1 MSIGSLGS
9 SGEQFRDFLGGSQ
22 RDIGRGLQD
31 VLSTYSNPAGNFN
44 RLDDRS
50 RGLFQLNNSEYQN
63 VYNNDAQNSYAE
75 SWYQEYRAVLN
86 LRAEALKKKLNRS
99 YTKVLERSMYAPL
112 RPSDKWTPQGN
123 RDVNDISAS
132 DPLQLPGT
140 VVGDPVIPPNVL
152 IDDTLYA
159 HPDWFGPAATK
170 GSTSDPYDDIR
181 RYLNDKYP
189 ISDTDGDGEGWTWDD
204 AGREY
209 DSTDNSGPAQYYDLW
224 AANAGGFGSPIPLG
238 SYDITSGGYLGTNWW
253 KAGVATEMNVPPST
267 STNNF
272 TLNTPGGYYA
282 EIPSGMEADD
292 LLGLLPASLIGA
304 AGDGYAIP
312 SSSIPGGTQINTRTY
327 GWKNTSSGI
336 MDTGNVTLV
345 PPGGPGGWVR
355 YVMITSGTRVYD
367 PNGAV
372 SQSLFTGGPP
382 HAGPSGGINT
392 GITLNPDLAV
402 PPPPALLDD
411 GPPGWGGP
419 GYDPGDHAGESDL
432 VDQTAIPPY
441 QRDFVDSWLEARA
454 VQKREAQV
462 EAGVSAYIDGST
474 ALAASG
480 NPQANSMQYA
490 EIMDNVF
497 SALDTLGGATS
508 GISGGGTSPVGPPGS
523 GGSVTFPPNVPSGG
537 SLDLSSTMPYGHHI
551 IPTPLG
557 FTISGSTNNIYNHGR
572 DYTGANTGDS
582 GSIYGIIY
590 QRLAFAATDPFSGP
604 TANSGSAG
612 LSGATT
618 TVYPPSP
625 PAGTVGQHGS
635 TGGTNNLYT
644 PIPVG
649 AAENANDA
657 QPNINNAAGVGNLN
671 DTMFEIPSQATTID
685 NISKLF
691 VGRQWDYVPGF
702 DGIGAGAVKYEAD
715 TISAHMMTLPGWYGG
730 AADNTPGPSGPLLTM
745 SPPIE
750 GYALQTAA
758 SVANWG
764 KVDDAIN
771 FVLGGSFLRVGG
783 GSDSSGFP
791 DIDGNTTK
799 YNVAVGF
806 GMGTLGLFWGHTSA
820 IGRVED
826 IEYLM
831 TDPGPLFN
839 IVKATLGVLSTVGG
853 ADAGDIS
860 VFPNVGLF
868 GTNMDFN
875 IPIPIPI
882 PFVGLFWLN
891 IPMTIYG
898 GMSWDVMTDYMQQF
912 LDSLKHEILDSVSV
926 YSYASSG
933 GTAMDS
939 YGMRGE
945 YHFIEK
951 GAFDTLENMPSI
963 GPIDF
968 GSAAQ
973 SVVSS
978 ILGVQGSVN
987 NADLEERMLKKRHS
1001 YQAGEA
1007 RELETGGFFTT
1018 AAFLSQF
1025 NLNQMDYSYWTATHQ
1040 NEEMANM
1047 DTMRMLLV
1055 SGKEIMSFLN
1065 QAVFAAAG
1073 KLNPADPL
1081 STVTVT
1087 VMNMLLQNLQQS
1099 VNEALMWDLL
1109 LHDQN
1114 QSGFVTSAKIMSS
1127 HLQSEGY
1134 DFIEDERKIFQNDYQ
1149 VTASKGVIGSV
1160 IDNLV
1165 GSFEV
1170 PNTVLEGTANT
1181 RRYKPYLTGVDVRA
1195 GRQGWAGARAGDA
1208 DTNGD
1213 GFADITTANA
1223 KVNPLLRDPSQHDE
1237 NWNIHDGFWQDTG
1250 LGDINEVY
1258 VRKNTVSWGTDIN
1271 GEIAGGLGN
1280 NTAANAVTV
1289 DTQVDRYVGSG
1300 NRIVGRA
1307 YDGAK
1312 PLNLQEFR
1320 YGYFA
1325 DKYFGSYIRDTAG
1338 AMDNIETREMMGI
1351 DSDTDGTSTMYLHGG
1366 KGYYDR
1372 TKMYDMSFKFAAGNS
1387 TISLSGKQALTPTLG
1402 GNIKMGTVDKNVDYQ
1417 GRMGYDLTGKD
1428 NPLNAVL
1435 TEYMRVNE
1443 SGSNAKLVRD
1453 FRDVFNLDLLDDIY
1467 ITSSANAPT
1476 GGGVTSSIRLKFHG
1490 YEPDSLNP
1498 SAGANLGTGISFE
1511 NDRNN
1516 QIVGTGSLVVDP
1528 GYLGRKT
1535 YFKNS
1540 SRGKMDIFLNSFFAF
1555 KRPPKTK

>member
-22 RDIGRGLQD
+22 RDIGQGLQD
-31 VLSTYSNPAGNFN
+31 VLSTYGNPSGNFN
-44 RLDDRS
+44 RLNDRS
-50 RGLFQLNNSEYQN
+50 RGLFQLNNAEYQN
-63 VYNNDAQNSYAE
+63 VYDNDSQNSYAE

-86 LRAEALKKKLNRS
+86 LRAETLKKKLNRS
-99 YTKVLERSMYAPL
+99 YTQVLERSMYAPL
-112 RPSDKWTPQGN
+112 RPNDKWVPEAN
-123 RDVNDISAS
+123 RDMNDISAS

-140 VVGDPVIPPNVL
+140 VVGDPVIPPNIL

-159 HPDWFGPAATK
+159 HTDWFGSTATK
-170 GSTSDPYDDIR
+170 GSTGDPYQDIR
-181 RYLNDKYP
+181 RYLNSKYP
-189 ISDTDGDGEGWTWDD
+189 LSDMDGDGEGWTWND
-204 AGREY
+204 G
-209 DSTDNSGPAQYYDLW
+209 STQYESSDNSGPAQYYDLW

-238 SYDITSGGYLGTNWW
+238 NYDITNNAYLTTNWFQ
-253 KAGVATEMNVPPST
+253 KGVASEMNVPPST

-272 TLNTPGGYYA
+272 VLTDPAGDNYYA
-282 EIPSGMEADD
+282 EIPTGMEAND
-292 LLGLLPASLIGA
+292 LVGLLPASLLGA
-304 AGDGYAIP
+304 PADGYAIP
-312 SSSIPGGTQINTRTY
+312 ASSVPGGSQIQTRVY
-327 GWKNTSSGI
+327 GWKNTSSGV
-336 MDTGNVTLV
+336 MQTSNTTGT
-345 PPGGPGGWVR
+345 PPGGAGPWVQ
-355 YVMITSGTRVYD
+355 YVMVTEGTRVYD
-367 PNGAV
+367 PRGNV
-372 SQSLFTGGPP
+372 NQNLFTPSAPFNGP
-382 HAGPSGGINT
+382 AGAINT
-392 GITLNPDLAV
+392 GISINTQLAV
-402 PPPPALLDD
+402 PPPPPLL
-411 GPPGWGGP
+411 
-419 GYDPGDHAGESDL
+419 AGAPNNMAEADL
-432 VDQTAIPPY
+432 VDGTAIPPY
-441 QRDFVDSWLEARA
+441 QKDFVDSWMEARA
-454 VQKREAQV
+454 VQHREAQV

-480 NPQANSMQYA
+480 NPQANSMSYA
-490 EIMDNVF
+490 EMMDNVF
-497 SALDTLGGATS
+497 SSLDSLGSGIG
-508 GISGGGTSPVGPPGS
+508 GISGGGTSPVGPPGG
-523 GGSVTFPPNVPSGG
+523 GGSVTFPPQVPSGG
-537 SLDLSSTMPYGHHI
+537 GALDLSSTMPYGHHI
-551 IPTPLG
+551 IPTPVG
-557 FTISGSTNNIYNHGR
+557 FSISGSVNTMYEHGR
-572 DYTGANTGDS
+572 EYGGVNTADT

-604 TANSGSAG
+604 TAASGSAG
-612 LSGATT
+612 LSGSIAAST
-618 TVYPPSP
+618 PPVPAPP
-625 PAGTVGQHGS
+625 PAGGVGQQGS
-635 TGGTNNLYT
+635 VGGTNNLYT

-649 AAENANDA
+649 AAENSDDA

-671 DTMFEIPSQATTID
+671 DTMFEIPSQATSID

-691 VGRQWDYVPGF
+691 VGRQWDYVPGV
-702 DGIGAGAVKYEAD
+702 DGVGAGAVKYEAD

-730 AADNTPGPSGPLLTM
+730 TADNTPGPSGPLLTM

-750 GYALQTAA
+750 GFALQSAA
-758 SVANWG
+758 SAANWG
-764 KVDDAIN
+764 KIDDAIN
-771 FVLGGSFLRVGG
+771 FALGGSFLRVGG

-791 DIDGNTTK
+791 DIDGSTTK
-799 YNVAVGF
+799 YNVGVGF

-820 IGRVED
+820 IGRVDD

-831 TDPGPLFN
+831 TNPGPLFGL
-839 IVKATLGVLSTVGG
+839 VKATLGVLSTVGG
-853 ADAGDIS
+853 ASPGDIS

-868 GTNMDFN
+868 GTNVDFN

-891 IPMTIYG
+891 IPMTAYG

-912 LDSLKHEILDSVSV
+912 LDSLKHEVLDSVSV
-926 YSYASSG
+926 YSYATSG

-951 GAFDTLENMPSI
+951 GAFGTIENMPSI

-973 SVVSS
+973 SVISS
-978 ILGVQGSVN
+978 ILGVSGSVN
-987 NADLEERMLKKRHS
+987 NADLEERLLKKRHS
-1001 YQAGEA
+1001 YEGGEA

-1025 NLNQMDYSYWTATHQ
+1025 NLNQMDYSYWTATSQ

-1065 QAVFAAAG
+1065 MAVFAAAG
-1073 KLNPADPL
+1073 QLNPADPL
-1081 STVTVT
+1081 STVTLT
-1087 VMNMLLQNLQQS
+1087 IINMLLQNLQES
-1099 VNEALMWDLL
+1099 VNSALMWDLL

-1114 QSGFVTSAKIMSS
+1114 QSGFVTSMKIMSS

-1149 VTASKGVIGSV
+1149 VSANKGVIGSA
-1160 IDNLV
+1160 IDTLV

-1170 PNTVLEGTANT
+1170 PNTILEGTANT

-1195 GRQGWAGARAGDA
+1195 GRQGWAQARAGEYDL
-1208 DTNGD
+1208 NGD
-1213 GFADITTANA
+1213 GRPDGGGAGQPL
-1223 KVNPLLRDPSQHDE
+1223 VNPLLRDPSQYDE

-1258 VRKNTVSWGTDIN
+1258 VRQNTVSWGTDIN
-1271 GEIAGGLGN
+1271 GEITGGLGN
-1280 NTAANAVTV
+1280 NTAANAVNVETR
-1289 DTQVDRYVGSG
+1289 VDRYVGSG

-1307 YDGAK
+1307 YDGAA
-1312 PLNLQEFR
+1312 PVNLQQFR

-1325 DKYFGSYIRDTAG
+1325 DKYFGSYIRDTQG
-1338 AMDNIETREMMGI
+1338 ALDNIETRTIIGL
-1351 DSDTDGTSTMYLHGG
+1351 DSDTDGTATLYMHGG

-1372 TKMYDMSFKFAAGNS
+1372 TKSYDMSFKFAS
-1387 TISLSGKQALTPTLG
+1387 SSSVISLSGKQALTPTLG
-1402 GNIKMGTVDKNVDYQ
+1402 GNIKMGTVDKNIDYQ
-1417 GRMGYDLTGKD
+1417 GRMGYDLTGQD

-1435 TEYMRVNE
+1435 TDYLRVRE
-1443 SGSNAKLVRD
+1443 DGSNAKLVRE

-1490 YEPDSLNP
+1490 YEPDTLSP
-1498 SAGANLGTGISFE
+1498 SAVANLGLGTSFE
-1511 NDRNN
+1511 NQANN
-1516 QIVGTGSLVVDP
+1516 QVGGTGSLVVNP

-1540 SRGKMDIFLNSFFAF
+1540 SRGMMDIFLNSFFAF

>member
-1 MSIGSLGS
+1 
-9 SGEQFRDFLGGSQ
+9 
-22 RDIGRGLQD
+22 
-31 VLSTYSNPAGNFN
+31 
-44 RLDDRS
+44 
-50 RGLFQLNNSEYQN
+50 
-63 VYNNDAQNSYAE
+63 
-75 SWYQEYRAVLN
+75 
-86 LRAEALKKKLNRS
+86 
-99 YTKVLERSMYAPL
+99 MYAPV
-112 RPSDKWTPQGN
+112 RPNDKWTPEGN
-123 RDVNDISAS
+123 RDINDISAS

-140 VVGDPVIPPNVL
+140 VIGDPVIPPNAI

-159 HPDWFGPAATK
+159 HPDWFS
-170 GSTSDPYDDIR
+170 GSSAKSTGEPFQDIR

-189 ISDTDGDGEGWTWDD
+189 LSDMDGDGNGWTFND
-204 AGREY
+204 ASRTYTTADTG
-209 DSTDNSGPAQYYDLW
+209 SSGAYDLW
-224 AANAGGFGSPIPLG
+224 GAHPGGPFSAPAAIGN
-238 SYDITSGGYLGTNWW
+238 YDINNSAYWSSTWGGDIAQKN
-253 KAGVATEMNVPPST
+253 NVPPST
-267 STNNF
+267 TTQNF
-272 TLNTPGGYYA
+272 VLNDPGNGYYA
-282 EIPSGMEADD
+282 EIPEGMEASS
-292 LLGLLPASLIGA
+292 LVSLLPASLVGA
-304 AGDGYAIP
+304 AADGYAIKA
-312 SSSIPGGTQINTRTY
+312 SAVPGGSQVRTRIY
-327 GWKNTSSGI
+327 GWKNNSSGV
-336 MDTGNVTLV
+336 MDTGNTTGV
-345 PPGGPGGWVR
+345 PPAGAGGWTQ
-355 YVMITSGTRVYD
+355 YVMVTSGTQIYD
-367 PNGAV
+367 PRVIGNEG
-372 SQSLFTGGPP
+372 LFSGGPSFP
-382 HAGPSGGINT
+382 GPANSVNS
-392 GITLNPDLAV
+392 GITLNPLLAV
-402 PPPPALLDD
+402 PPPPAPLDSV
-411 GPPGWGGP
+411 GPGWASVTGVS
-419 GYDPGDHAGESDL
+419 YDAGDHAGESDL
-432 VDQTAIPPY
+432 VDTTTIPVY
-441 QRDFVDSWLEARA
+441 QKDFVDSWLEARA
-454 VQKREAQV
+454 IQKREAQV
-462 EAGVSAYIDGST
+462 EAGVSAYADGSA

-508 GISGGGTSPVGPPGS
+508 GISGGGTGTVGPPGS
-523 GGSVTFPPNVPSGG
+523 PGGSVSFPPQIPSGG
-537 SLDLSSTMPYGHHI
+537 GGLDLSSTMPYGHNI
-551 IPTPLG
+551 IPTPTG
-557 FTISGSTNNIYNHGR
+557 FTISGTANTVYQHGR
-572 DYTGANTGDS
+572 EYTGAGTGDS
-582 GSIYGIIY
+582 GSIYGLIY

-604 TANSGSAG
+604 TANSGAAG
-612 LSGATT
+612 LSGATST
-618 TVYPPSP
+618 SYPPSP
-625 PAGTVGQHGS
+625 PAGGTGQQGS
-635 TGGTNNLYT
+635 VGGTNNLYT

-657 QPNINNAAGVGNLN
+657 QPDIGVNTGVDNLN

-685 NISKLF
+685 KISNLF

-702 DGIGAGAVKYEAD
+702 DGVGAGAVKYAAD

-730 AADNTPGPSGPLLTM
+730 STDNPAGSPLLTM

-750 GYALQTAA
+750 DYALQTAA
-758 SVANWG
+758 GVANWG
-764 KVDDAIN
+764 KIDDAIN
-771 FVLGGSFLRVGG
+771 MALGGSFLRVGG

-791 DIDGNTTK
+791 DIDGSDSN
-799 YNVAVGF
+799 YNIAVGF

-820 IGRVED
+820 IGRIGD

-831 TDPGPLFN
+831 TDPGPLFSL
-839 IVKATLGVLSTVGG
+839 VKGTLGILGAVGG
-853 ADAGDIS
+853 ASMDDVS

-882 PFVGLFWLN
+882 PFVGLYWLN

-898 GMSWDVMTDYMQQF
+898 GMSWDVMTDYMHQF
-912 LDSLKHEILDSVSV
+912 LESLKHEILDSVSV
-926 YSYASSG
+926 YSYATSG

-951 GAFDTLENMPSI
+951 GAFATLDGMPSI

-978 ILGVQGSVN
+978 VLGVQGEIN
-987 NADLEERMLKKRHS
+987 NAQVKERLLEKKHS

-1025 NLNQMDYSYWTATHQ
+1025 NLNKMDYSYWTASSQ

-1047 DTMRMLLV
+1047 DMMRMLLV

-1065 QAVFAAAG
+1065 MAVFGAAG
-1073 KLNPADPL
+1073 NLETTDIV
-1081 STVTVT
+1081 STVTLT
-1087 VMNMLLQNLQQS
+1087 IINMMLQNLQQS
-1099 VNEALMWDLL
+1099 VNEALMWDIL

-1114 QSGFVTSAKIMSS
+1114 QDGFVTSSKIMSS

-1149 VTASKGVIGSV
+1149 TTANKGVIGSV
-1160 IDNLV
+1160 LDNLV

-1195 GRQGWAGARAGDA
+1195 GRQGWAQAHGGDA
-1208 DTNGD
+1208 DLNGD
-1213 GFADITTANA
+1213 GYMDSPGSGAL
-1223 KVNPLLRDPSQHDE
+1223 VNPLLRDPNRYDE

-1258 VRKNTVSWGTDIN
+1258 VRRNQVSWGTDLN

-1280 NTAANAVTV
+1280 ATANTVTV
-1289 DTQVDRYVGSG
+1289 DTLIDRYVGSN

-1325 DKYFGSYIRDTAG
+1325 DKYFGSYIQDTQAANAANLEIRTMTG
-1338 AMDNIETREMMGI
+1338 V
-1351 DSDTDGTSTMYLHGG
+1351 DSDTDGTATVYMHGG
-1366 KGYYDR
+1366 KGYFDR
-1372 TKMYDMSFKFAAGNS
+1372 TKLYDMNFKFSSSGSN
-1387 TISLSGKQALTPTLG
+1387 ISLSGKQALTPTLG
-1402 GNIKMGTVDKNVDYQ
+1402 GNIKMATVDKNIDYQ
-1417 GRMGYDLTGKD
+1417 GRMGYDILGQD
-1428 NPLNAVL
+1428 NPLNEVL
-1435 TEYMRVNE
+1435 TKYMRVSE
-1443 SGSNAKLVRD
+1443 DGKNAKLVRD
-1453 FRDVFNLDLLDDIY
+1453 YRDVFNLDLLDDIY
-1467 ITSSANAPT
+1467 ITASANAPT
-1476 GGGVTSSIRLKFHG
+1476 GGGVTSSIRIKYHG
-1490 YEPDSLNP
+1490 YEPETLDP
-1498 SAGANLGTGISFE
+1498 GAVANLGTGISYE
-1511 NDRNN
+1511 NQRNN
-1516 QIVGTGSLVVDP
+1516 QVGGTGSLVVDP

-1540 SRGKMDIFLNSFFAF
+1540 SRGKVDIFLNSFFAF